1 MSLSSL
7 FVGVPQSKYAALA
20 ILAAV
25 LVVSFTLLFGKDPIP
40 FTQKM
45 AFVLMLFLIS
55 LPGILM
61 TLFQMT
67 CLVTGAGFRNQ
78 RWWCG
83 AYAWIVSILL
93 VAYCVMLIAVAVISL
108 TTGEKVLS
116 EVTASEVENFEDVM
130 QEADAEAKQ
139 YFVGDAAVQDSKP
152 VVPEKPSVATT
163 EDKKDVPVVAKSSKP
178 VTDEIAT
185 FKVAGGASEPADL
198 PEGFDDNE
206 FEPFTSCSAPY

>member
-55 LPGILM
+55 LPGILL

-67 CLVTGAGFRNQ
+67 CLVTGSGFNNQ

-93 VAYCVMLIAVAVISL
+93 VVYCVMLIAVAIISL

-116 EVTASEVENFEDVM
+116 EVTAEVENFEDIM
-130 QEADAEAKQ
+130 EEADAEAKQ
-139 YFVGDAAVQDSKP
+139 YFVGNAAVQESKP
-152 VVPEKPSVATT
+152 AVPEKPVVATT
-163 EDKKDVPVVAKSSKP
+163 EDKKDVHVVAKAASNP
-178 VTDEIAT
+178 VTEEIAT
-185 FKVAGGASEPADL
+185 FKVAGGASQPADI
-198 PEGFDDNE
+198 PEGFDDADV
-206 FEPFTSCSAPY
+206 EPFNCGPAPY